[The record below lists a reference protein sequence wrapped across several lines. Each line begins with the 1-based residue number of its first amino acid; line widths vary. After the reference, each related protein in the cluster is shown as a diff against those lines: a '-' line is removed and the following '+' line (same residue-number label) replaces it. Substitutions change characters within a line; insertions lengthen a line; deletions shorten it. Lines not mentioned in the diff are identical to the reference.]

1 MSLASGYPLR
11 RTMQE
16 LIDFLSQ
23 YGYWGM
29 TLSAFLAGSVFP
41 FSSEAVLVALQLAG
55 LEPWPLLLSATVGNA
70 AGSMFNY
77 GLGTLGRM
85 EWIERYAHVKREHV
99 ARMQTWLQGRG
110 AWVGALCFLP
120 VFGSVLSVTLGLMRA
135 NPYITATAI
144 TVGKAVRYAII
155 IFVVSAI

>member
-1 MSLASGYPLR
+1 MDILL
-11 RTMQE
+11 
-16 LIDFLSQ
+16 DFLSQ

-29 TLSAFLAGSVFP
+29 LIAAFLAGSFFP
-41 FSSEAVLVALQLAG
+41 FSSEAVMVGLLALGLDPWSLVIYG
-55 LEPWPLLLSATVGNA
+55 TIGNW

-85 EWIERYAHVKREHV
+85 EWIERYAHVKRERV

-144 TVGKAVRYAII
+144 TAGKAVRYAII